1 MADYSREAVLDRSNK
16 GESLERADLR
26 DVALSQA
33 NLEHA
38 NLRRADLEGV
48 NLEESNLRK
57 ANLSSANLRDAYLA
71 NADLEGANLQKADL
85 EGANLQ
91 GASLKKA
98 DLSRAN
104 LESANLEGA
113 NLTGA
118 RLTFA
123 QLEQANLGGAIL
135 EDGELSNADLR
146 DAYLG
151 GANFTNAKL
160 NHAHVENAN
169 FEEAILTDADF
180 RNAKLKGAKFTG
192 TTMTGIKLY
201 GCELDVDRLV
211 HVVAEWV
218 DFSEFA
224 DGQAKCSGELFAEQY
239 LQMKNGGTF
248 SARSQSS
255 SEEGKR
261 FFGRGDVL
269 RNASLE
275 FGDKSLVEI
284 ESRFEN
290 CSISLGTGAVLRLG
304 KHGVL
309 QGCQIVGFGEIE
321 IQGEFRENGEGPG
334 IVGPKRVIVRKDGVI
349 SGSVQQPPTMT
360 EFAFETG
367 CHLQLKIQK

>member
-1 MADYSREAVLDRSNK
+1 MADYSREAVVDRSKK

-26 DVALSQA
+26 EIVLSQA
-33 NLEHA
+33 NLERA

-48 NLEESNLRK
+48 NLEETNLRN
-57 ANLSSANLRDAYLA
+57 ANLSSVNLRDAYLVNA
-71 NADLEGANLQKADL
+71 NLEGANLQKADL
-85 EGANLQ
+85 EGANLE
-91 GASLKKA
+91 GASLKHA

-104 LESANLEGA
+104 LEGANLEGA

-123 QLEQANLGGAIL
+123 QLEQANLGRATL
-135 EDGELSNADLR
+135 ERVEFVNADLR
-146 DAYLG
+146 NAYLG
-151 GANFTNAKL
+151 GANFTNANLK
-160 NHAHVENAN
+160 HAQIENAN
-169 FEEAILTDADF
+169 FEEANLTEADF

-192 TTMTGIKLY
+192 TTMTGVKLY

-224 DGQAKCSGELFAEQY
+224 DGRARCSGELFAEQY
-239 LQMKNGGTF
+239 QQMKSM
-248 SARSQSS
+248 SALSTPSQSS
-255 SEEGKR
+255 SAQAKR

-269 RNASLE
+269 RNAALE

-290 CSISLGTGAVLRLG
+290 CSISLGSGAVLKLG
-304 KHGVL
+304 KHSVL

-321 IQGEFRENGEGPG
+321 IEGEFRENGEGPG
-334 IVGPKRVIVRKDGVI
+334 IVGPKRMIVRKDGVVT
-349 SGSVQQPPTMT
+349 GSVQQPPTMT
-360 EFAFETG
+360 EFAFENG

>member
-1 MADYSREAVLDRSNK
+1 MADYSREAVLERSSK

-26 DVALSQA
+26 DIVLSRA
-33 NLEHA
+33 NLERA

-48 NLEESNLRK
+48 NFEDSNLRN

-71 NADLEGANLQKADL
+71 NADLEGANLQKTDL

-91 GASLKKA
+91 GTNLKNA
-98 DLSRAN
+98 DLTRAN
-104 LESANLEGA
+104 LEGANLEGA

-123 QLEQANLGGAIL
+123 QLEQANLGGATL
-135 EDGELSNADLR
+135 ERVEFVNADLR

-151 GANFTNAKL
+151 GANFTNADLK
-160 NHAHVENAN
+160 HAQMENAN
-169 FEEAILTDADF
+169 FEEANLTEADF
-180 RNAKLKGAKFTG
+180 RNAKLRGAKFTR
-192 TTMTGIKLY
+192 TTMTGVKLY

-211 HVVAEWV
+211 HVVADWV

-224 DGQAKCSGELFAEQY
+224 DGVAKCPGELFAEQY
-239 LQMKNGGTF
+239 QQMKNSGAF
-248 SARSQSS
+248 SKTSQAADQ
-255 SEEGKR
+255 GKR

-269 RNASLE
+269 RNAALE
-275 FGDKSLVEI
+275 FGDKSQVEI

-290 CSISLGTGAVLRLG
+290 CTISLGSGAVLKLG

-309 QGCQIVGFGEIE
+309 HGCQIVGFGEID
-321 IQGEFRENGEGPG
+321 IAGEFRENGKGPG
-334 IVGPKRVIVRKDGVI
+334 IVGPKRIIVRKDGVV

-360 EFAFETG
+360 EFAFENG

>member
-26 DVALSQA
+26 DLVLSQA
-33 NLEHA
+33 KLERA

-48 NLEESNLRK
+48 NLEESNLRE

-85 EGANLQ
+85 ESANLV
-91 GASLKKA
+91 GASLKNA
-98 DLSRAN
+98 DLTRAN
-104 LESANLEGA
+104 LEGANLEGA

-123 QLEQANLGGAIL
+123 QLEQTNLGGATL
-135 EDGELSNADLR
+135 ERVEFVNADLR

-151 GANFTNAKL
+151 GANLTNANLK
-160 NHAHVENAN
+160 HAHMENAN
-169 FEEAILTDADF
+169 FEEANLTDADC
-180 RNAKLKGAKFTG
+180 RNAKLRGAKFTG
-192 TTMTGIKLY
+192 TTMTGMKLY

-224 DGQAKCSGELFAEQY
+224 DGREKCSAELFAEQY
-239 LQMKNGGTF
+239 QQMKNSGGF
-248 SARSQSS
+248 SATRQSS
-255 SEEGKR
+255 SDPGKR

-269 RNASLE
+269 RNAALE
-275 FGDKSLVEI
+275 FGDKSQVEI

-290 CSISLGTGAVLRLG
+290 CSISLGSGAVLKLG

-309 QGCQIVGFGEIE
+309 QGCQIVGFGEIDIE
-321 IQGEFRENGEGPG
+321 GEFRENGEGPG
-334 IVGPKRVIVRKDGVI
+334 IVGPKRMIVRKDGVVR
-349 SGSVQQPPTMT
+349 GSVQQPPTMT
-360 EFAFETG
+360 EFAFESG